1 MIPQIIHY
9 CWFGGKEKPDSV
21 IKCMESW
28 TKYCP
33 DYDIKEWNE
42 SNFDI
47 HENDY
52 CREAYE
58 AKKWAFVADMARL
71 VVLEKYGGIYMD
83 TDVEAVMPFDNLL
96 TYGAFMCFEK
106 RDSVSIGTLGVEK
119 GNPIIAD
126 FLTPDNN
133 RHFVRED
140 GSYDLTTNLK
150 FITPVLTGKYHLVLN
165 GQKQVLPHDVLVLP
179 MESFIAKDG
188 MTGWIMADE
197 STYAIH
203 HYAASWYDGDTRR
216 YGELHRKY
224 ARLYMKK
231 IEGII
236 GKAASISATKEF
248 YGYGGVIM
256 KIKDYVLKKSGE
268 VDRLFLP
275 LFYFHIGEHYEAAA
289 FLPWEAAV

>member
-83 TDVEAVMPFDNLL
+83 TDVEVVRPFDNLL
-96 TYGAFMCFEK
+96 TYSAFMCFEN

-126 FLTPDNN
+126 FLTPYNN

-179 MESFIAKDG
+179 MESFIAKDS

-197 STYAIH
+197 STYAID

>member
-83 TDVEAVMPFDNLL
+83 TDVEVVRPFDNLL
-96 TYGAFMCFEK
+96 TYSAFMCFEN

-126 FLTPDNN
+126 FLTPYNN

-179 MESFIAKDG
+179 MESFIAKDS

-197 STYAIH
+197 STYAIDY
-203 HYAASWYDGDTRR
+203 YAASWYDGDTRR